1 MSNKEI
7 LSLRI
12 SGRDI
17 SIACPPEERQAL
29 EKAANYLNEKIE
41 AIPNKQNNLILAA
54 LALAHECLEES
65 GTEEIS
71 EELLA
76 TIEDLSQQVKK
87 TLG

>member
-7 LSLRI
+7 LSLRV

-17 SIACPPEERQAL
+17 SIACPPEEKEAL
-29 EKAANYLNEKIE
+29 EKAANYLNQKIE
-41 AIPNKQNNLILAA
+41 AIPDKQNNLILAA

-65 GTEEIS
+65 GNEEIS

-76 TIEDLSQQVKK
+76 TIEDLNLQVKK

>member
-1 MSNKEI
+1 
-7 LSLRI
+7 
-12 SGRDI
+12 
-17 SIACPPEERQAL
+17 
-29 EKAANYLNEKIE
+29 
-41 AIPNKQNNLILAA
+41 

>member
-17 SIACPPEERQAL
+17 SIACPPEEREAL

-41 AIPNKQNNLILAA
+41 AIP
-54 LALAHECLEES
+54 CLLYTS
-65 GTEEIS
+65 PS
-71 EELLA
+71 PRDA
-76 TIEDLSQQVKK
+76 TLSRMPSSA
-87 TLG
+87 